1 GLRAAVDA
9 IPASASPKVPVGND
23 PSTPGKAEPPVPA
36 SLTASADRARAQL
49 HDEIER
55 LRVGVEEMLAEQAEP
70 IPKELR
76 RELDDMREETRLY
89 VRKRVKKSERK
100 IERALQRVEGRTM
113 QVETRIDQG
122 EAERAAAEGRIY
134 GETER
139 LLDGLLQEIRTIAD
153 LFERPQSGPF
163 GSRLR

>member
-1 GLRAAVDA
+1 MRRVTDLPPSGET
-9 IPASASPKVPVGND
+9 PPSP
-23 PSTPGKAEPPVPA
+23 
-36 SLTASADRARAQL
+36 SLTAAADRARAQL
-49 HDEIER
+49 HEEIER

-70 IPKELR
+70 IPSELR

-100 IERALQRVEGRTM
+100 LERSLQRVEERTL
-113 QVETRIDQG
+113 QLETRIDQV
-122 EAERAAAEGRIY
+122 EAERAAAEVRIY

-153 LFERPQSGPF
+153 LFERPQPGPF
-163 GSRLR
+163 DTRLR

>member
-1 GLRAAVDA
+1 MQPVD
-9 IPASASPKVPVGND
+9 
-23 PSTPGKAEPPVPA
+23 EPNPQ
-36 SLTASADRARAQL
+36 LTAAADRARAQL
-49 HDEIER
+49 HEEIER

-100 IERALQRVEGRTM
+100 VERSLQRVEQRTL
-113 QVETRIDQG
+113 QLETRIDQV
-122 EAERAAAEGRIY
+122 EAERAAAEVRIY

-153 LFERPQSGPF
+153 LFERPQPPRF
-163 GSRLR
+163 

>member
-1 GLRAAVDA
+1 M
-9 IPASASPKVPVGND
+9 ND
-23 PSTPGKAEPPVPA
+23 EPPG
-36 SLTASADRARAQL
+36 LTASAERARSQL

-55 LRVGVEEMLAEQAEP
+55 LRAGVEEMLAEQAEP

-76 RELDDMREETRLY
+76 RELDDMREEARLY

-100 IERALQRVEGRTM
+100 VERALQRVEDRTGKLEM
-113 QVETRIDQG
+113 RIDQV
-122 EAERAAAEGRIY
+122 EAERAAAEVRIY

-153 LFERPQSGPF
+153 LFERPQPPTF
-163 GSRLR
+163 R

>member
-1 GLRAAVDA
+1 VLSV
-9 IPASASPKVPVGND
+9 SD
-23 PSTPGKAEPPVPA
+23 PSPA
-36 SLTASADRARAQL
+36 LSASADRARAQL
-49 HDEIER
+49 HEEIER

-70 IPKELR
+70 VSKELR

-100 IERALQRVEGRTM
+100 IERALQRVEDRTGHL
-113 QVETRIDQG
+113 ETRIDQV
-122 EAERAAAEGRIY
+122 EAERAAAEVRIY

-153 LFERPQSGPF
+153 LFERQPPRF
-163 GSRLR
+163 

>member
-1 GLRAAVDA
+1 V
-9 IPASASPKVPVGND
+9 
-23 PSTPGKAEPPVPA
+23 PPVTDPTPSPGLSA
-36 SLTASADRARAQL
+36 AADRARAQL
-49 HDEIER
+49 HEEIER

-89 VRKRVKKSERK
+89 VRKRVKKSER
-100 IERALQRVEGRTM
+100 RVERGLRRLEE
-113 QVETRIDQG
+113 QVLRLDARIEQV
-122 EAERAAAEGRIY
+122 EAERAAAEVRIY

-153 LFERPQSGPF
+153 LFERPQPPTF
-163 GSRLR
+163 GR

>member
-1 GLRAAVDA
+1 MRV
-9 IPASASPKVPVGND
+9 VND
-23 PSTPGKAEPPVPA
+23 PRTPGEPSAPPSP

-49 HDEIER
+49 HEEIER
-55 LRVGVEEMLAEQAEP
+55 LRIGVEEMLAEQAEP

-100 IERALQRVEGRTM
+100 LERSLQRVEQRTLQM
-113 QVETRIDQG
+113 ETRIDQV
-122 EAERAAAEGRIY
+122 EAERAAAEVRIY

-153 LFERPQSGPF
+153 LFERPQPPNF
-163 GSRLR
+163 R

>member
-1 GLRAAVDA
+1 MR
-9 IPASASPKVPVGND
+9 PVTD
-23 PSTPGKAEPPVPA
+23 PSP
-36 SLTASADRARAQL
+36 SLTAAAERARAEL

-70 IPKELR
+70 IPQELR

-100 IERALQRVEGRTM
+100 LERSLQRVEARTLQM
-113 QVETRIDQG
+113 ETRIDQV
-122 EAERAAAEGRIY
+122 EAERAAAEVRIY

-153 LFERPQSGPF
+153 LFERQPPTF
-163 GSRLR
+163 GR

>member
-1 GLRAAVDA
+1 MHPVTEPTPPPTAA
-9 IPASASPKVPVGND
+9 
-23 PSTPGKAEPPVPA
+23 
-36 SLTASADRARAQL
+36 ADRARAQL

-100 IERALQRVEGRTM
+100 IERSLHRVEQRTI
-113 QVETRIDQG
+113 QLETRIDQV
-122 EAERAAAEGRIY
+122 EAERAAAEVRIY

-153 LFERPQSGPF
+153 LFERQPPTF
-163 GSRLR
+163 R